1 MMSLHMG
8 CMVDL
13 FKLFGDFEM
22 YYILDE
28 RRVQCNMK
36 VMVKFIKFHSTYG
49 GEDNVFKFIG
59 KYQSHG
65 YVI

>member
-1 MMSLHMG
+1 MRHKSDAFHM
-8 CMVDL
+8 
-13 FKLFGDFEM
+13 FKAFKAE
-22 YYILDE
+22 IHRS
-28 RRVQCNMK
+28 RRICQESPGHMK

-49 GEDNVFKFIG
+49 GEDNVFIFLG

>member
-1 MMSLHMG
+1 MYT
-8 CMVDL
+8 DL
-13 FKLFGDFEM
+13 EIGRHSEK
-22 YYILDE
+22 I
-28 RRVQCNMK
+28 RSKSMK

-49 GEDNVFKFIG
+49 GEDNVFIFLG